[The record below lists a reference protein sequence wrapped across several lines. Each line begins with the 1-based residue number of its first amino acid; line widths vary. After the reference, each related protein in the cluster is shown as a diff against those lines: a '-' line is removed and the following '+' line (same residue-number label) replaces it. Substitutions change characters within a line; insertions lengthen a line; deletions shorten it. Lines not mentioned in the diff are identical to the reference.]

1 MQNSNRKLI
10 APIIFYLTI
19 NLLFIVKYSA
29 RISCKLSIIAAVTYT
44 VSIFISFFILRHVNI
59 KKKSTLLVLILSYA
73 MLLAIGQSLIDP
85 YQLKVDRWSA
95 IHNFIYNLFH
105 GIYPYSAQT
114 HLGGYGSPF
123 PAWQFF
129 HIPFYLLGNV
139 GLSFFF
145 SLGMFF
151 MSIWKSF
158 TSKQLSCIFV
168 LILLSPAI
176 MYECLVR
183 SDLITNFIIVA
194 STINYLC
201 LNNVDVR
208 KHWKKTAFIVGIFLS
223 TRLATAIPFFI
234 YLFPYYR
241 NFSRRQQI
249 MFPLYIICTFM
260 ITFVPFMFWNGEMLF
275 FFQYNPFILQTRQ
288 GSMTIVLLLI
298 PIITYLA
305 LSWKNDFRQLMFHIS
320 LAMIVLVVVTF
331 TYNMYTTNTWC
342 ELFQSRYDITYLDM
356 SLSFLLTWLSTY
368 SFPCSPK

>member
-168 LILLSPAI
+168 LMLLSPAI

-208 KHWKKTAFIVGIFLS
+208 KHWKKTAFIVVI
-223 TRLATAIPFFI
+223 
-234 YLFPYYR
+234 
-241 NFSRRQQI
+241 
-249 MFPLYIICTFM
+249 
-260 ITFVPFMFWNGEMLF
+260 
-275 FFQYNPFILQTRQ
+275 
-288 GSMTIVLLLI
+288 
-298 PIITYLA
+298 
-305 LSWKNDFRQLMFHIS
+305 
-320 LAMIVLVVVTF
+320 
-331 TYNMYTTNTWC
+331 
-342 ELFQSRYDITYLDM
+342 
-356 SLSFLLTWLSTY
+356 
-368 SFPCSPK
+368 

>member
-168 LILLSPAI
+168 LMLLSPAI

-305 LSWKNDFRQLMFHIS
+305 SSWKNDFRQLMFHIS

-368 SFPCSPK
+368 SLPCSPK

>member
-1 MQNSNRKLI
+1 
-10 APIIFYLTI
+10 
-19 NLLFIVKYSA
+19 
-29 RISCKLSIIAAVTYT
+29 
-44 VSIFISFFILRHVNI
+44 
-59 KKKSTLLVLILSYA
+59 

-105 GIYPYSAQT
+105 DIYPYSAQT

-168 LILLSPAI
+168 LMLLSPAI

-249 MFPLYIICTFM
+249 MVPLYIICTFM

-368 SFPCSPK
+368 SLPCSPK

>member
-1 MQNSNRKLI
+1 
-10 APIIFYLTI
+10 
-19 NLLFIVKYSA
+19 
-29 RISCKLSIIAAVTYT
+29 
-44 VSIFISFFILRHVNI
+44 
-59 KKKSTLLVLILSYA
+59 

-168 LILLSPAI
+168 LMLLSPAI

-320 LAMIVLVVVTF
+320 LAMIVLVVATF

-368 SFPCSPK
+368 SLPCSPK

>member
-1 MQNSNRKLI
+1 MQNSCRKLV
-10 APIIFYLTI
+10 APLILYLII

-29 RISCKLSIIAAVTYT
+29 RISCKLSFIAAVTYT
-44 VSIFISFFILRHVNI
+44 VSVFIVLFILQRINI
-59 KKKSTLLVLILSYA
+59 KKKSTLLILIFSYVT
-73 MLLAIGQSLIDP
+73 LLVIGQSMIDP

-168 LILLSPAI
+168 LMLLSPAI

-249 MFPLYIICTFM
+249 MFPIYIICTFM

-368 SFPCSPK
+368 SLPCSPK